1 MNPMYISFRTIS
13 PDGEIV
19 NWIFSDKD
27 ALSAFWRDDKLPPE
41 DTLCYDFILNER
53 IFAAHGRPTLPLREI
68 LERCDIVPPIA
79 IQNASF
85 DNQLLQSMMND
96 LLAAQMNP
104 ADNSANTPDPNM
116 PIMARTSS
124 GNSQPPIKHMLRMLP
139 PEPRKKLTLNDVPPI
154 DTSVYTAKYPWLAD
168 DNNDGNDDHSEQ
180 RSL

>member
-1 MNPMYISFRTIS
+1 
-13 PDGEIV
+13 V

-27 ALSAFWRDDKLPPE
+27 ALSAFWRDDKLPPD

-79 IQNASF
+79 MNNSSF
-85 DNQLLQSMMND
+85 DIRLLQDMMNA
-96 LLAAQMNP
+96 LPTAQINP
-104 ADNSANTPDPNM
+104 ADAQDPNM
-116 PIMARTSS
+116 PIMARTSN

-139 PEPRKKLTLNDVPPI
+139 PEPRKNLTLKDVPPI
-154 DTSVYTAKYPWLAD
+154 DTSVYTAKYPWLA
-168 DNNDGNDDHSEQ
+168 NNSNDGNDDHPEQ

>member
-27 ALSAFWRDDKLPPE
+27 ALSAFWRDDKLPPD

-79 IQNASF
+79 MNNSAF
-85 DNQLLQSMMND
+85 DIRLLQDMMNA
-96 LLAAQMNP
+96 LPTNP
-104 ADNSANTPDPNM
+104 ADTPDPNM
-116 PIMARTSS
+116 PIMARTSN

-139 PEPRKKLTLNDVPPI
+139 PEPRKKPLLDDVPPI
-154 DTSVYTAKYPWLAD
+154 DTSVYTKKYPWLAD
-168 DNNDGNDDHSEQ
+168 NSNDGNDDHPEQ